1 MIRSILIIAIFI
13 LFNCIHA
20 DCSDLD
26 STECMEWSEYC
37 EWNEEEGQCQDI
49 GGGGDTE
56 YGPYL
61 FGSIN
66 QSDGMLDS
74 PLYAGATLYYPID
87 APYPYSSII
96 LGPGWSG
103 AGSSMAEWANLFAS
117 HGFIAVTIDY
127 NDPNND
133 SHQQR
138 AEAMVDLFETIRQE
152 NTRAES
158 PVFNQLDTNKFAAA
172 GYSLSGG
179 VVQIAAMLD
188 STLDAVIALNPTIIF
203 EDCEVCAD
211 FNYCICLVPE
221 FLDHNIPTLI
231 IAGENEINELPDY
244 AGLLGP
250 DIYENTPETTAK
262 MLYEIASGGH
272 GSALYPGFQLVQ
284 DKALN
289 WAKYHLMADTA
300 ACDMLLQEP
309 DDASQF
315 LTTLECASLSAI
327 DLITLN
333 PNDFLVQQN
342 YPNPFNPTTNI
353 DFELNEL
360 GHVRI
365 IIYDIIGR
373 EVKTL
378 INSIQ
383 DPGYKSIKWNA
394 TNNAGQPVSAGIYL
408 YTIHTGQ
415 FRQTKKI
422 VLLK

>member
-37 EWNEEEGQCQDI
+37 EWNEDEGQCQDI

-56 YGPYL
+56 YGPYQ

-127 NDPNND
+127 NDPDND

-152 NTRAES
+152 NTRTES

-272 GSALYPGFQLVQ
+272 GSAAYPGFELVQ

-289 WAKYHLMADTA
+289 WVKYHLMADTA

-333 PNDFLVQQN
+333 PNDFLVKQN
-342 YPNPFNPTTNI
+342 YPNPFNPITSISFSVPIKSRVEIN
-353 DFELNEL
+353 
-360 GHVRI
+360 V
-365 IIYDIIGR
+365 YDIMGN
-373 EVKTL
+373 EVDIL
-378 INSIQ
+378 LNDVVPSGIQ
-383 DPGYKSIKWNA
+383 S
-394 TNNAGQPVSAGIYL
+394 VSWDAKDQSSGIYFIRML
-408 YTIHTGQ
+408 CGNFIEY
-415 FRQTKKI
+415 KKAI
-422 VLLK
+422 LLK

>member
-37 EWNEEEGQCQDI
+37 EWNEDEGQCQDI

-56 YGPYL
+56 YGPYQ

-127 NDPNND
+127 NDPDND

-152 NTRAES
+152 NTRTES

-272 GSALYPGFQLVQ
+272 GSAAYPGFELVQ

-289 WAKYHLMADTA
+289 WVKYHLMADTA

-333 PNDFLVQQN
+333 PNDFLVKQN
-342 YPNPFNPTTNI
+342 YPNPFNPITSISFSVPIKSKVEINVYDVMGNEVDI
-353 DFELNEL
+353 LLNDVVPS
-360 GHVRI
+360 G
-365 IIYDIIGR
+365 
-373 EVKTL
+373 
-378 INSIQ
+378 IQ
-383 DPGYKSIKWNA
+383 S
-394 TNNAGQPVSAGIYL
+394 VSWDAKDQSSGIYFIRML
-408 YTIHTGQ
+408 CGNFIEY
-415 FRQTKKI
+415 KKAI
-422 VLLK
+422 LLK

>member
-37 EWNEEEGQCQDI
+37 EWNEDEGQCQDI

-56 YGPYL
+56 YGPYQ

-103 AGSSMAEWANLFAS
+103 AGSSMTEWANLFAS

-127 NDPNND
+127 NDPDND

-152 NTRAES
+152 NTRTES

-272 GSALYPGFQLVQ
+272 GSAAHPGFELVQ

-289 WAKYHLMADTA
+289 WVKYHLMADTA

-333 PNDFLVQQN
+333 PNDFLVKQN
-342 YPNPFNPTTNI
+342 YPNPFNPITSISFSVPIKSKVEINVYDVMGNEVDI
-353 DFELNEL
+353 LLNDVVPS
-360 GHVRI
+360 G
-365 IIYDIIGR
+365 
-373 EVKTL
+373 
-378 INSIQ
+378 IQ
-383 DPGYKSIKWNA
+383 SVSWDAKD
-394 TNNAGQPVSAGIYL
+394 QPSGIYFIRML
-408 YTIHTGQ
+408 CGNFIEY
-415 FRQTKKI
+415 KKAI
-422 VLLK
+422 LLK

>member
-37 EWNEEEGQCQDI
+37 EWNEDEGQCQDI

-56 YGPYL
+56 YGPYQ

-103 AGSSMAEWANLFAS
+103 AGSSMAEWANLFVS

-127 NDPNND
+127 NDPDND

-152 NTRAES
+152 NTRTES

-272 GSALYPGFQLVQ
+272 GSAAYPGFELVQ

-289 WAKYHLMADTA
+289 WVKYHLMADTA

-333 PNDFLVQQN
+333 PNDFLVKQN
-342 YPNPFNPTTNI
+342 YPNPFNPITSISFSVPIKSRVEIN
-353 DFELNEL
+353 
-360 GHVRI
+360 V
-365 IIYDIIGR
+365 YDIMGN
-373 EVKTL
+373 EVDIL
-378 INSIQ
+378 LNDVVPSGIQ
-383 DPGYKSIKWNA
+383 S
-394 TNNAGQPVSAGIYL
+394 VSWDAKDQSSGIYFIRML
-408 YTIHTGQ
+408 CGNFIEY
-415 FRQTKKI
+415 KKAI
-422 VLLK
+422 LLK

>member
-1 MIRSILIIAIFI
+1 
-13 LFNCIHA
+13 
-20 DCSDLD
+20 
-26 STECMEWSEYC
+26 
-37 EWNEEEGQCQDI
+37 

-56 YGPYL
+56 YGPYQ

-127 NDPNND
+127 NDPDND

-152 NTRAES
+152 NTRTES

-272 GSALYPGFQLVQ
+272 GSAAYPGFELVQ

-289 WAKYHLMADTA
+289 WVKYHLMADTA

-333 PNDFLVQQN
+333 PNDFLVKQN
-342 YPNPFNPTTNI
+342 YPNPFNPITSISFSVPIKSRVEIN
-353 DFELNEL
+353 
-360 GHVRI
+360 V
-365 IIYDIIGR
+365 YDIMGN
-373 EVKTL
+373 EVDIL
-378 INSIQ
+378 LNDVVPSGIQ
-383 DPGYKSIKWNA
+383 S
-394 TNNAGQPVSAGIYL
+394 VSWDAKDQSSGIYFIRML
-408 YTIHTGQ
+408 CGNFIEY
-415 FRQTKKI
+415 KKAI
-422 VLLK
+422 LLK